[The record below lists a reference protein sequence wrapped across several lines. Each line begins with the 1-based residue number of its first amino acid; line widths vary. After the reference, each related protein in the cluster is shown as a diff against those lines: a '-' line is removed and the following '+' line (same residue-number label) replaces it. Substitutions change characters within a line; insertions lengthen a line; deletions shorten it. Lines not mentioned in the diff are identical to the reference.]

1 VTASDPRP
9 LTHVMWADCDD
20 EHLLTNTGRHRQK
33 ARNVRR
39 DPRVTVTIWDATDPY
54 RYVEV
59 RGEVVETVTGPE
71 ARRLTPV

>member
-20 EHLLTNTGRHRQK
+20 EHLLINTERHRQK
-33 ARNVRR
+33 VRNVRR
-39 DPRVTVTIWDATDPY
+39 DPWVTVTIWDATDPY

-59 RGEVVETVTGPE
+59 VETVTGPE